1 MYKHKQTARVVQ
13 CHDECQMVL
22 NYPKC
27 IFFFFLNEFI
37 ALKCTAVAIH
47 LRFPAPY
54 LFDKFGSFRLNLLQ
68 LMVYFVL
75 KKIGPEVK
83 GEIKA
88 DAVDVCSLPPVNP
101 SPIECSGVIPRWTYN
116 AKTGV
121 CDKFVYG
128 GCFGTENLFKNEF
141 ACLAKCNKEGKLAHL
156 IQQLRFIYSTII
168 GRQNREY

>member
-1 MYKHKQTARVVQ
+1 M
-13 CHDECQMVL
+13 
-22 NYPKC
+22 
-27 IFFFFLNEFI
+27 
-37 ALKCTAVAIH
+37 
-47 LRFPAPY
+47 
-54 LFDKFGSFRLNLLQ
+54 
-68 LMVYFVL
+68 L
-75 KKIGPEVK
+75 KKKKCIGPEVK

-88 DAVDVCSLPPVNP
+88 DAVDVCSLPAVNP

-156 IQQLRFIYSTII
+156 IQQSRFIYSTII